1 MVLAESRQ
9 DGVTAEPGA
18 VAAWDVPTPSRAAF
32 TFVLS
37 LAGVCFLSFF
47 VHWYEVVIFQN
58 VLPQLIINSLAPA
71 VMFLVMLVVGVLNPL
86 LVRFAPSLALG
97 GRELFVIAS
106 LWLFT
111 GVICYTTLTAPALH
125 AAGNAFNPAIEQ
137 PMMKRVGITAFLDAD
152 LFLPVEATKDYFY
165 GKGDGANR
173 LAPGSIPWR
182 LWWKPLAFWTPLL
195 AGMIVLSV
203 ALVRMVHRQWS
214 KHELLSF
221 PIAEFVHS
229 TLAREPSRPYPSIC
243 YNRIFWGGFGVVFF
257 IYLVNGLSLW
267 FPKMISIPLAYQHS
281 DLIKNFPFLS
291 NYCGREAYS
300 LFRGMVYP
308 AIVAIAVLLPSEIS
322 LTCWLGWV
330 LMILATG
337 FYFLGTG
344 EVIGVAETTQI
355 HAGMFVAMLAVIVF
369 IGRREYAA
377 IARHAFTRRP
387 ATDPVLRGA
396 ARACRGFV
404 VAFLALTAL
413 LTVAGLDW
421 FLALVMVSSFSLIVL
436 LAARMTAE
444 IGLPWPVNFGGVAH
458 TLPMKVLGAAALGP
472 HGVAVMAVVGAIF
485 GHDMTNSIAAQE
497 TTRGKLAESL
507 RGGNGGALRWLFP
520 LGAAVALG
528 ATITCTLWDNYSFG
542 SRQEQTLSKDL
553 RTRMDTASVEINRL
567 QIEGR
572 AGETAT
578 GTMGRLAQAKSE
590 SGFWRF
596 FLYGVVI
603 VGGCAFLRLRF
614 TWWPLHPLPLLLL
627 NTWCLSRLYVS
638 FLIGWLIKIALVR
651 IGGGKVFTHAKPF
664 FFGVIAGQVVVTA
677 LWILVGV
684 IYYLRTG
691 SQPPSI
697 NFFL

>member
-1 MVLAESRQ
+1 MVAAETSQ
-9 DGVTAEPGA
+9 DKAAAETPAA
-18 VAAWDVPTPSRAAF
+18 VATPPSPPARTALAF
-32 TFVLS
+32 LLA
-37 LAGVCFLSFF
+37 LAGVLLLSFF

-58 VLPQLIINSLAPA
+58 ASPQLIVNSLAPL
-71 VMFLVMLVVGVLNPL
+71 VMFLVMLVVGVVNPL
-86 LVRFAPSLALG
+86 LMRFAPSLVLG
-97 GRELFVIAS
+97 GRELFLIAS

-111 GVICYTTLTAPALH
+111 GVICYTTLASPAIH
-125 AAGNAFNPAIEQ
+125 TAGNALNPAIEQ
-137 PMMKRVGITAFLDAD
+137 PMMKRVGFVDFLAPG
-152 LFLPVEATKDYFY
+152 LFLPAEATKDFY
-165 GKGDGANR
+165 YGRGDGTSR
-173 LAPGSIPWR
+173 IAPGHIPWH
-182 LWWKPLAFWTPLL
+182 LWWKPLAFWTPLV

-229 TLAREPSRPYPSIC
+229 TLAREPSRPFPAIG
-243 YNRIFWGGFGVVFF
+243 YNRIFWSGFLVVCLVF
-257 IYLVNGLSLW
+257 LVNGLSLW

-281 DLIKNFPFLS
+281 DLIKKFPFLS

-355 HAGMFVAMLAVIVF
+355 QSGMFVAMLAVIAF
-369 IGRREYAA
+369 IGRREYAG
-377 IARHAFTRRP
+377 IVRHAFTRRP
-387 ATDPVLRGA
+387 AADKVLREA
-396 ARACRGFV
+396 AIACRVFV
-404 VAFLALTAL
+404 GAFLGLTVL
-413 LTVAGLDW
+413 LTLAGLDW
-421 FLALVMVSSFSLIVL
+421 FLALVMVGSFSLVVL

-444 IGLPWPVNFGGVAH
+444 IGIPWLVNFSSVAH
-458 TLPMKVLGAAALGP
+458 TLPLKVLGSAALGP
-472 HGVAVMAVVGAIF
+472 QGIAVLAVVGAIF

-497 TTRGKLAESL
+497 TTRGKLAEAH
-507 RGGNGGALRWLFP
+507 RGSVGGALRWLFP
-520 LGAAVALG
+520 LGVAVALA
-528 ATITCTLWDNYSFG
+528 ATIACTLWDNYSFG
-542 SRQEQTLSKDL
+542 SRQEQRLSADL

-572 AGETAT
+572 AGGEEP
-578 GTMGRLAQAKSE
+578 GGLGRLVRAKSE
-590 SGFWRF
+590 SGFWRY
-596 FLYGVVI
+596 FLYGVAI

-614 TWWPLHPLPLLLL
+614 TWWPLHPLPLLLI

-638 FLIGWLIKIALVR
+638 FLIGWLIKVALVR

-664 FFGVIAGQVVVTA
+664 FLGIIAGQVVIAV
-677 LWILVGV
+677 LWIIIGV

-691 SQPPSI
+691 SQPPPI
-697 NFFL
+697 HFFL